1 MHAPIGINWVD
12 NGNGQWCIT
21 DLSEGIYSVAV
32 IDENGCEPINEIQ
45 NIILTTPTSISV
57 DFNSSIEVD
66 CENNIITQ
74 TNFIFIDGGQPPY
87 EITWSCFEGDVSA
100 SLDATWIEYIN
111 RLIGALSRNCYF
123 FSAS

>member
-1 MHAPIGINWVD
+1 M
-12 NGNGQWCIT
+12 CIT

-87 EITWSCFEGDVSA
+87 
-100 SLDATWIEYIN
+100 
-111 RLIGALSRNCYF
+111 
-123 FSAS
+123 

>member
-1 MHAPIGINWVD
+1 M
-12 NGNGQWCIT
+12 
-21 DLSEGIYSVAV
+21 SEGIYSVAV

-87 EITWSCFEGDVSA
+87 EITWSGGGSDPLNPNVMETSVEGNYSAFVNDQGVNDALQCVLVHIRDV
-100 SLDATWIEYIN
+100 
-111 RLIGALSRNCYF
+111 RLIDNIALN
-123 FSAS
+123 